1 MRGDRGR
8 TPHRGPLPLS
18 LRYMRPISAVAH
30 ALAEVLITPGCAGC
44 GTAGSWLCVA
54 CRDACEPEV
63 LRSSRSLTI
72 VGAGTYEGPLR
83 EAIHKLKYGDEP
95 ALAREIGALIATRVA
110 AELARGAVLD
120 AVVPIP
126 LHRARSQARGYDQAA
141 LLAGVV
147 AGRLG
152 LPLVGALHRIRA
164 SRPQVG
170 LRREERVENV
180 RGAFVAEA
188 GELRGLRV
196 ALVDDVATTG
206 ATCLAA
212 AAAARAAGARG
223 VRAYVAAV
231 DA

>member
-1 MRGDRGR
+1 MVTEG
-8 TPHRGPLPLS
+8 
-18 LRYMRPISAVAH
+18 IAAVARVV
-30 ALAEVLITPGCAGC
+30 AEVLIPPGCAGC
-44 GTAGSWLCVA
+44 GCAGSWLCPA
-54 CRDACEPEV
+54 CRDSCEEER
-63 LRSSRSLTI
+63 LRPSLSMVI
-72 VGAGTYEGPLR
+72 VGAGSYAGPLR

-95 ALAREIGALIATRVA
+95 ALAAEIGALIATRVA

-170 LRREERVENV
+170 LRREERAENV

-188 GELRGLRV
+188 GALRGLRV